1 MSISIAAIERLFDRL
16 SMTYGSEFKNKWN
29 GIPLNEV
36 KSSWSHELG
45 IFADNLNAIG
55 WALQNLPDRC
65 PNLIEFKS
73 LCKQAPRPTTIA
85 LDAPKA
91 PVEVVDKV
99 LAEIA
104 LKAFKAPKDDN
115 GNVDH
120 KRWAKKLKTW
130 HDNGGKLS
138 MYQIKCYKTA
148 LDMLS

>member
-1 MSISIAAIERLFDRL
+1 MSISIAAVERLFDRL
-16 SMTYGSEFKNKWN
+16 SMTYGSEFRNKWN
-29 GIPLNEV
+29 GIPVNEV
-36 KSSWSHELG
+36 KSAWAHELSM
-45 IFADNLNAIG
+45 FADNLNAIG

-104 LKAFKAPKDDN
+104 LKAFKAPKDEN

-120 KRWAKKLKTW
+120 KRWAKKLRDRHAK
-130 HDNGGKLS
+130 GEKLS
-138 MYQIKCYKTA
+138 LIQINFYKSA

>member
-1 MSISIAAIERLFDRL
+1 MSISIAAVERLFDRL
-16 SMTYGSEFKNKWN
+16 SMTYGSEFRNKWN
-29 GIPLNEV
+29 GIPVNEV
-36 KSSWSHELG
+36 KSAWAHELSM
-45 IFADNLNAIG
+45 FADNLNAIG

-104 LKAFKAPKDDN
+104 LKAFKAPKDEN

-120 KRWAKKLKTW
+120 KRWAKKLRDRHVK
-130 HDNGGKLS
+130 GEKLS
-138 MYQIKCYKTA
+138 MIQINFYKSA

>member
-1 MSISIAAIERLFDRL
+1 MTLPIAAVERLFDRL
-16 SMTYGSEFKNKWN
+16 SMTYGTEFKNKWS
-29 GIPLNEV
+29 GYPVGEV
-36 KSSWSHELG
+36 KTAWGYELAQ
-45 IFADNLNAIG
+45 FSENLNAIG

-73 LCKQAPRPTTIA
+73 LCKQAPRPSTVA
-85 LDAPKA
+85 LGAPKA

-104 LKAFKAPKDDN
+104 LKAFKQPKDEN

-120 KRWAKKLKTW
+120 KRWAKRLRDRHAK
-130 HDNGGKLS
+130 GEVLS
-138 MYQIKCYKTA
+138 LVQIKSYKTA

>member
-1 MSISIAAIERLFDRL
+1 MSISIAAVERLFDRL

-29 GIPLNEV
+29 GMPLNEV
-36 KSSWSHELG
+36 KSAWAHELSM
-45 IFADNLNAIG
+45 FADNLHAIG

-85 LDAPKA
+85 LDAAKA
-91 PVEVVDKV
+91 PTEVVDKV

-120 KRWAKKLKTW
+120 KRWAKKLKER
-130 HDNGGKLS
+130 HERGEKLS
-138 MYQIKCYKTA
+138 MYQIKFYKTE

>member
-1 MSISIAAIERLFDRL
+1 MSISIAAVERLFDRL

-36 KSSWSHELG
+36 KSAWAHELG

-85 LDAPKA
+85 LDAAKA

-104 LKAFKAPKDDN
+104 LKAFKAPKDDK
-115 GNVDH
+115 GNIDH
-120 KRWAKKLKTW
+120 KRWAKNLKQR
-130 HDNGGKLS
+130 HENGEKLS

>member
-1 MSISIAAIERLFDRL
+1 MSLPIAAIDRLFDRL
-16 SMTYGSEFKNKWN
+16 AMTYGMEFTNKW
-29 GIPLNEV
+29 GTLSSTDV
-36 KSSWSHELG
+36 KTHWSHELSMY
-45 IFADNLNAIG
+45 ADNLNAIG

-85 LDAPKA
+85 LDAAKA
-91 PVEVVDKV
+91 PTEVVDKV

-120 KRWAKKLKTW
+120 KRWAKKLKER
-130 HDNGGKLS
+130 HERGEKLS

>member
-1 MSISIAAIERLFDRL
+1 MTLPIAAIERLFDRL
-16 SMTYGSEFKNKWN
+16 SMTYGVEFKNKWS
-29 GIPLNEV
+29 GFPVNEV
-36 KSSWSHELG
+36 KTHWAHELSV
-45 IFADNLNAIG
+45 FADNLNAVG

-73 LCKQAPRPTTIA
+73 LCKQAPRPVTNA

-104 LKAFKAPKDDN
+104 IKAFKKPVDEN

-120 KRWAKKLKTW
+120 KRWAKKLRDRHAK
-130 HDNGGKLS
+130 GEVLS
-138 MYQIKCYKTA
+138 LVQIKSYKTA
-148 LDMLS
+148 LNLLS

>member
-1 MSISIAAIERLFDRL
+1 MTLPIAAIERLFDRL
-16 SMTYGSEFKNKWN
+16 SMTYGVEFKNKWS
-29 GIPLNEV
+29 GFPVNEV
-36 KSSWSHELG
+36 KTHWAYELSV
-45 IFADNLNAIG
+45 FADNLNAIG

-65 PNLIEFKS
+65 PNLVEFKS

-104 LKAFKAPKDDN
+104 LKAFKKPVDEN

-120 KRWAKKLKTW
+120 KRWAKKLRDRHAK
-130 HDNGGKLS
+130 GEVLS
-138 MYQIKCYKTA
+138 LVQIKSYKTA